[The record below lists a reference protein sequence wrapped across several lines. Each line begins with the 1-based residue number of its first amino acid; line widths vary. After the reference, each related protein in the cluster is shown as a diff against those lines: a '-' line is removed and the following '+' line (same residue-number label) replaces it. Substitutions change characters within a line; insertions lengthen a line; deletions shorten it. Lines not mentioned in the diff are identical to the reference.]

1 MSLLAQE
8 ATRPKVA
15 PQPVGAYVPDQSR
28 AERTRSFDVADFPL
42 PHGREEEWRFTPL
55 RRMTA
60 LLADVPSDACLAWTE
75 HYPLG

>member
-42 PHGREEEWRFTPL
+42 PHGREEE
-55 RRMTA
+55 
-60 LLADVPSDACLAWTE
+60 
-75 HYPLG
+75 

>member
-55 RRMTA
+55 ERVAA
-60 LLADVPSDACLAWTE
+60 LLRDEPDRKSVV
-75 HYPLG
+75 